1 MTDDPRLPRRA
12 TKSKY
17 KPGSAPLKKNPSK
30 IIDKGEREPRCP
42 YCEKRFADQ
51 HFNMMS
57 CRCSPCCCLPGAGV
71 LWGRIRR

>member
-42 YCEKRFADQ
+42 YCEKRFADAGSLND
-51 HFNMMS
+51 HEFF
-57 CRCSPCCCLPGAGV
+57 CRLKHDREAGV
-71 LWGRIRR
+71 QE